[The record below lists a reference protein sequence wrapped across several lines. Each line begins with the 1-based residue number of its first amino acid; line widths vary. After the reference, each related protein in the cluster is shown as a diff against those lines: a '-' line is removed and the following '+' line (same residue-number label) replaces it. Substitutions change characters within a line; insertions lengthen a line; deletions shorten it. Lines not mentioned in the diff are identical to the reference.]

1 MHANNWSSLFSISDL
16 INKLNKF
23 ELWLRSMRK
32 KAHINYRPYP
42 IQNPGSPPAFL
53 RCKNYNRGCSD
64 VFSNLEDKNKHE
76 ISCLADKPDQNP
88 CVLCFF
94 PKDGLFVLLPCGHD
108 SLCESCTIKI
118 SSQLFAICPS
128 CRTPITGYKKN
139 YIQVPK

>member
-1 MHANNWSSLFSISDL
+1 MEIFNNHLVNIRQEKEEELNQNIDADEGML
-16 INKLNKF
+16 I
-23 ELWLRSMRK
+23 
-32 KAHINYRPYP
+32 Y
-42 IQNPGSPPAFL
+42 
-53 RCKNYNRGCSD
+53 
-64 VFSNLEDKNKHE
+64 NLEDKNKHE